1 MSVPFF
7 QTAPP
12 QIKNGSKLLA
22 RRPLKGFLI
31 SRFKPALFA
40 VLAGLCL
47 MLTSTPQPSWAKQ
60 ASDADAKTVKA
71 VFKAIDNNRFKDALK
86 LTRRVKN
93 PDLVRVLVWNY
104 LTAANTPAKFDDL
117 KAFLDKHDGWP
128 KREAML
134 KRAEE
139 TMPVKKSAAE
149 VMAWFDRMGGPVST
163 SGRVR
168 KAEVQLKLGLK
179 DVALKAIRDIWITGN
194 FTKTQEKRYF
204 RKYRKTITPDDN
216 KARLERLIWQER
228 FWPARRQIWKV
239 DSKTRKLAVARLWLM
254 KRQGNVDKA
263 IADLDKIAPELSDH
277 PGLIFERMRW
287 RRRKGR
293 TADAADMLK
302 DLGDD
307 LERADK
313 WWKERAILARSML
326 QDDQQAKAYNIT
338 SRHGLSK
345 DDAAEYSDAE
355 WVSGWIALRF
365 LKDPARGLK
374 HFENMLSAVSYPIS
388 VARGAYWSARAATE
402 LGQSQKATAM
412 LQTAAQHPTT
422 YYGQL
427 ARARLGQNISTRIAL
442 PAPNGAQ
449 TKRFNTHPLKRASSL
464 LWEIGLHDR
473 MRFFVL
479 ELAKAGDTPGWK
491 RLSAAFA
498 ASHGRPDLAVK
509 IAKLSEQ
516 AGMPLGELGYPKL
529 VPPQPKNGADVETP
543 LVLAVIR
550 QESAFY
556 TTAKSHAGARGL
568 MQVMPAT
575 AKRVAKDNRIP
586 YSRDKLLKDPTYN
599 LIIGQVYLADM
610 IKKFDGSYPLALAAY
625 NAGPHRVK
633 RWVKTFGDPRK
644 DEIDIIDWVEMIPY
658 LETRNYVQRV
668 LENLGIYRAHLG
680 AQNVAQ
686 GDLFKIQVNAMR

>member
-1 MSVPFF
+1 L
-7 QTAPP
+7 
-12 QIKNGSKLLA
+12 QINIL
-22 RRPLKGFLI
+22 
-31 SRFKPALFA
+31 KPALLPKLFA
-40 VLAGLCL
+40 VFALSCW
-47 MLTSTPQPSWAKQ
+47 MLGAPQPAIAKQ
-60 ASDADAKTVKA
+60 ASDADAKAVKA
-71 VFKAIDNNRFKDALK
+71 AFKAIDRNRFKDALK
-86 LTRRVKN
+86 LTQRVKN
-93 PDLVRVLVWNY
+93 HDLVRVLVWNY
-104 LTAANTPAKFDDL
+104 LTAANTPATFNDI

-139 TMPVKKSAAE
+139 TMPAQMSAAE
-149 VMAWFDRMGGPVST
+149 IMAWFDRMGGPVST

-168 KAEVQLKLGLK
+168 KAEAQMKLGLK
-179 DVALKAIRDIWITGN
+179 DVALQSIRDIWITGN
-194 FTKTQEKRYF
+194 FTKSQEKRYF
-204 RKYRKTITPDDN
+204 RTYRKTITADDN

-228 FWPARRQIWKV
+228 YWPARRQIWKV
-239 DSKTRKLAVARLWLM
+239 DAKTRKLAIARLWLM
-254 KRQGNVDKA
+254 KREGNVDKA
-263 IADLDKIAPELSDH
+263 IADLDKAAPELSDH
-277 PGLIFERMRW
+277 PGLIYERMRW

-302 DLGDD
+302 DLSGD

-326 QDDQQAKAYNIT
+326 QENQQTKAYDIT

-345 DDAAEYSDAE
+345 DAAAEYSDAE

-374 HFENMLSAVSYPIS
+374 HFQNMLSAVSYPIS

-402 LGQSQKATAM
+402 LGQTQKANAM
-412 LQTAAQHPTT
+412 LQTAAAHPTT

-427 ARARLGQNISTRIAL
+427 ARARLGQSIATRIAL
-442 PAPNGAQ
+442 PAPNDAQ
-449 TKRFNTHPLKRASSL
+449 TKAFNAHPLKRASSL

-473 MRFFVL
+473 MRYFVL
-479 ELAKAGDTPGWK
+479 ELANAGDTPGWK

-498 ASHGRPDLAVK
+498 ANHGRPDLAIK
-509 IAKLSEQ
+509 IAKESER

-529 VPPQPKNGADVETP
+529 SPPQPKNGADVETP

-556 TTAKSHAGARGL
+556 AEAKSHAGARGL

-575 AKRVAKDNRIP
+575 AKRVARDNRIP
-586 YSRDKLLKDPTYN
+586 YSRDKLLKDPHYN

-610 IKKFDGSYPLALAAY
+610 INRFDGSYPMALAAY

-633 RWVKTFGDPRK
+633 RWVKLFGDPRK

-658 LETRNYVQRV
+658 VETRNYVQRV
-668 LENLGIYRAHLG
+668 LENLGVYRAHLG
-680 AQNVAQ
+680 GNKLAHD
-686 GDLFKIQVNAMR
+686 DLFKIQVNAMR

>member
-1 MSVPFF
+1 MF
-7 QTAPP
+7 AL
-12 QIKNGSKLLA
+12 ICLLFGA
-22 RRPLKGFLI
+22 FAQ
-31 SRFKPALFA
+31 PA
-40 VLAGLCL
+40 
-47 MLTSTPQPSWAKQ
+47 SAKQ
-60 ASDADAKTVKA
+60 VSNADAKTVKS
-71 VFKAIDNNRFKDALK
+71 VFKAIDRNRFKDALK
-86 LTRRVKN
+86 LTKRVKN

-104 LTAANTPAKFDDL
+104 LTAANTPAKFKDL

-128 KREAML
+128 KRKAML

-139 TMPVKKSAAE
+139 TMPVKMSAAE

-163 SGRVR
+163 IGRMR
-168 KAEVQLKLGLK
+168 KAEAQMKLGLK
-179 DVALKAIRDIWITGN
+179 DVARKALRELWITGN
-194 FTKTQEKRYF
+194 FTKSQEKRYF
-204 RKYRKTITPDDN
+204 RKYRKTITADDN

-228 FWPARRQIWKV
+228 YWPARRQIWKV
-239 DSKTRKLAVARLWLM
+239 DAKTRKLAVARLWLM
-254 KRQGNVDKA
+254 KREGNVDKA
-263 IADLDKIAPELSDH
+263 IADVSKVAPELADH

-293 TADAADMLK
+293 TADAADLLK
-302 DLGDD
+302 DLNGDI
-307 LERADK
+307 ERADK

-326 QDDQQAKAYNIT
+326 QDDQQKKAYDIT
-338 SRHGLSK
+338 SRHGVSK

-374 HFENMLSAVSYPIS
+374 HFQNMLSAVSYPIS
-388 VARGAYWSARAATE
+388 VARGAYWSARAAHE
-402 LGQSQKATAM
+402 LGHRQKATAM
-412 LQTAAQHPTT
+412 LHTAAAHPTT

-427 ARARLGQNISTRIAL
+427 ARARLGQSINTPTL
-442 PAPNGAQ
+442 PAPSGGE
-449 TKRFNTHPLKRASSL
+449 TKRFNNHPLKRAASL
-464 LWEIGLHDR
+464 LWEIGLHNR
-473 MRFFVL
+473 MRAFVL
-479 ELAKAGDTPGWK
+479 ELADAGDTPGWK

-498 ASHGRPDLAVK
+498 ASHGRPDLAIK
-509 IAKLSEQ
+509 IAKQSER

-529 VPPQPKNGADVETP
+529 TPPQPKNGADVETP

-586 YSRDKLLKDPTYN
+586 YSRDKLLKDPHYN

-610 IKKFDGSYPLALAAY
+610 IEKFDGSYPMALAAY

-633 RWVKTFGDPRK
+633 RWIKTFGDPRK
-644 DEIDIIDWVEMIPY
+644 DEIDTIDWVEMIPY

-668 LENLGIYRAHLG
+668 LENLGVYRAHLG
-680 AQNVAQ
+680 GRKVAQ
-686 GDLFKIQVNAMR
+686 DDLFKIANAAR

>member
-7 QTAPP
+7 RIIAVPLIAQSKRL
-12 QIKNGSKLLA
+12 QIS
-22 RRPLKGFLI
+22 I
-31 SRFKPALFA
+31 FKPALLLKL
-40 VLAGLCL
+40 LAALALSCW
-47 MLTSTPQPSWAKQ
+47 MLGAQQPVFAKQ
-60 ASDADAKTVKA
+60 ASDADAKAVKA
-71 VFKAIDNNRFKDALK
+71 VFKAIDRNRFKDALK
-86 LTRRVKN
+86 LTQRVKN

-128 KREAML
+128 KRGAML

-139 TMPVKKSAAE
+139 TMPAKMSAAE
-149 VMAWFDRMGGPVST
+149 IMAWFDRMGGPVST

-168 KAEVQLKLGLK
+168 KAEAQMQLGLK
-179 DVALKAIRDIWITGN
+179 GVAREAIRDIWITGN
-194 FTKTQEKRYF
+194 FSKTQEKRYF
-204 RKYRKTITPDDN
+204 RKYRKTITPIDN

-239 DSKTRKLAVARLWLM
+239 DPKTRKLAIARLWLM
-254 KRQGNVDKA
+254 KREGNVDKA
-263 IADLDKIAPELSDH
+263 IADLDKVAPELSDH
-277 PGLIFERMRW
+277 PGLIYERMRW

-302 DLGDD
+302 DLSGD

-313 WWKERAILARSML
+313 WWRERAILARSML
-326 QDDQQAKAYNIT
+326 QEDQQKKAYDIT

-345 DDAAEYSDAE
+345 DAAAEYSDAE

-388 VARGAYWSARAATE
+388 VARGAYWSARAAHE
-402 LGQSQKATAM
+402 LGQSQKANAM
-412 LQTAAQHPTT
+412 LQTAAAHPTT

-427 ARARLGQNISTRIAL
+427 ARARLGQSINTRIAL
-442 PAPNGAQ
+442 PAPSAAQ
-449 TKRFNTHPLKRASSL
+449 TKRFNNHPLKRAASL
-464 LWEIGLHDR
+464 LWEIGLHNR
-473 MRFFVL
+473 MRAFVL
-479 ELAKAGDTPGWK
+479 ELADAGGTPGWK

-498 ASHGRPDLAVK
+498 ANHGRPDLAIK
-509 IAKLSEQ
+509 IAKESER

-529 VPPQPKNGADVETP
+529 SPPQPKNGADVETP

-556 TTAKSHAGARGL
+556 AEAKSHAGARGL

-586 YSRDKLLKDPTYN
+586 YSRDKLLKDPHYN

-610 IKKFDGSYPLALAAY
+610 IKRFDGSYPMALAAY

-633 RWVKTFGDPRK
+633 RWIKLFGDPRNE
-644 DEIDIIDWVEMIPY
+644 EIDIIDWVEMIPY
-658 LETRNYVQRV
+658 VETRNYVQRV
-668 LENLGIYRAHLG
+668 LENLGVYRAHLG
-680 AQNVAQ
+680 GNKLAHD
-686 GDLFKIQVNAMR
+686 DLFSIQLNAMR